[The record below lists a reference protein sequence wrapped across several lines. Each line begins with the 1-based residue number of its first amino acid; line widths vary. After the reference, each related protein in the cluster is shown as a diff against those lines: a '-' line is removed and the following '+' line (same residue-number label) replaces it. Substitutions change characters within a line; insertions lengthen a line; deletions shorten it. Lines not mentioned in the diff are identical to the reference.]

1 MNVETRNIAVSF
13 DSPGRTLNILRSVLE
28 QSIDAPVTRTDRL
41 PAPLRSGQQ
50 VVIIDSLS
58 RRAEYIARLVSAA
71 GYRPF
76 VANSA
81 LDAYTAFLQDSIIP
95 IAIILSPDDAAD
107 SLFLLRLQQRTQQ
120 KFHRELLFI
129 RLHAEVTTRAGA
141 PPLMPA
147 PLALPA
153 PSSAQTSEQI
163 QPKRMVRPAARSSPE
178 PVLQPFVSPP
188 PSAAQAG
195 TAARLQASA
204 APTLQPKLAET
215 HGRLRRVRTEPLSP
229 VRAVPLPPPPTNTPF
244 PTTSRSATA
253 PLPAMKS
260 GPLSMPGMP
269 APQAPPMGVGHVSIV
284 EMKEGEKKS
293 LEGQNL
299 GRFQIM
305 NLLGSSPLG
314 DVYMVYDRL
323 RETSIAFKSIQGN
336 VLPDDF
342 LEDAYINTNLF
353 QQEVDTLARLK
364 HPHILPVMS
373 AGKSYI
379 SGTPFY
385 YKTMPYCKDGS
396 LASWLYEHAAAGQF
410 SLREALPIALQLAD
424 ALQFAHTHNV
434 LYQNFKL
441 TNVLL
446 EGEAG
451 SDMSRLHMLLADF
464 ALIGDN
470 KHILRSP
477 HTLRYL
483 APEQWNG
490 VSLPASDQYGLAALL
505 YELLTGRPP
514 FQDHQEHL
522 LRHMHMTMQP
532 QPPSAFNTSLSFGAD
547 AALLRAL
554 SKNPRERFPSI
565 EDFAYVLRASV

>member
-1 MNVETRNIAVSF
+1 
-13 DSPGRTLNILRSVLE
+13 
-28 QSIDAPVTRTDRL
+28 
-41 PAPLRSGQQ
+41 
-50 VVIIDSLS
+50 
-58 RRAEYIARLVSAA
+58 
-71 GYRPF
+71 
-76 VANSA
+76 
-81 LDAYTAFLQDSIIP
+81 
-95 IAIILSPDDAAD
+95 
-107 SLFLLRLQQRTQQ
+107 
-120 KFHRELLFI
+120 
-129 RLHAEVTTRAGA
+129 
-141 PPLMPA
+141 
-147 PLALPA
+147 
-153 PSSAQTSEQI
+153 
-163 QPKRMVRPAARSSPE
+163 
-178 PVLQPFVSPP
+178 
-188 PSAAQAG
+188 
-195 TAARLQASA
+195 
-204 APTLQPKLAET
+204 
-215 HGRLRRVRTEPLSP
+215 
-229 VRAVPLPPPPTNTPF
+229 
-244 PTTSRSATA
+244 
-253 PLPAMKS
+253 
-260 GPLSMPGMP
+260 
-269 APQAPPMGVGHVSIV
+269 MGVGHVSIV

>member
-13 DSPGRTLNILRSVLE
+13 DSPGKMLNTLRSALE
-28 QSIDAPVTRTDRL
+28 QTADAPVTRTNRL
-41 PAPLRSGQQ
+41 PAPLRNGQQ
-50 VVIIDSLS
+50 VLIIDSTS

-76 VANSA
+76 VAGSA
-81 LDAYTAFLQDSIIP
+81 LDAYTAFLQGSIIP
-95 IAIILSPDDAAD
+95 IAIILSSEDAAD
-107 SLFLLRLQQRTQQ
+107 SLFLLRLQQRALQ
-120 KFHRELLFI
+120 KCHREVPFI
-129 RLHAEVTTRAGA
+129 RLRAEVA
-141 PPLMPA
+141 PRTSISPPVAA
-147 PLALPA
+147 PLALPE
-153 PSSAQTSEQI
+153 PSSTQATRHI
-163 QPKRMVRPAARSSPE
+163 QPKRIVRPEARSSQEPARQQFASPLPDARQPE
-178 PVLQPFVSPP
+178 AV
-188 PSAAQAG
+188 
-195 TAARLQASA
+195 ARSQ
-204 APTLQPKLAET
+204 APTSQPAQSAPSSRASTGT
-215 HGRLRRVRTEPLSP
+215 HSSLRRVRTEPLP
-229 VRAVPLPPPPTNTPF
+229 PLPPPPVNTPF
-244 PTTSRSATA
+244 PATSRPATS
-253 PLPAMKS
+253 PMPAIAS

-269 APQAPPMGVGHVSIV
+269 APQAPPTGVGLESIV
-284 EMKEGEKKS
+284 EIHEVEKKS

-299 GRFQIM
+299 GRYQIM
-305 NLLGSSPLG
+305 NPLGSSPVG

-336 VLPDDF
+336 VLPDGF
-342 LEDAYINTNLF
+342 LEDAYINTNLY
-353 QQEVDTLARLK
+353 QQEVDALASLK
-364 HPHILPVMS
+364 HPHILTVMS

-410 SLREALPIALQLAD
+410 SLQDALPIAMQLAE

-446 EGEAG
+446 QGEAG
-451 SDMSRLHMLLADF
+451 SDIRRLHVLLADF
-464 ALIGDN
+464 ALTGDN
-470 KHILRSP
+470 KHVLRSP

-490 VSLPASDQYGLAALL
+490 EALPASDQYGLAALL

-514 FQDHQEHL
+514 FQGHQEHL

-532 QPPSAFNTSLSFGAD
+532 QPPSNFNASLSFGAD
-547 AALLRAL
+547 AAILRAL
-554 SKNPRERFPSI
+554 SKNPRERFSSI
-565 EDFAYVLRASV
+565 EDFAFVLRANV